1 MPPWWTHE
9 DSGHQGLGRIPGLQ
23 CTSWGRPSPSH
34 QTYPGPGP
42 RPAPLRPAG
51 SSGFLGVGPLPHF
64 PGWLMPCPGGWA
76 GADPSPACPS
86 SRRGRPVSL
95 RTPRA
100 VLAGPLLRRAG
111 SHQDPAR
118 IPPRRLLCAAVGSSC
133 VVCSLGRC
141 VLWPPSLPSCWYPPR
156 VFPGGPARDLT
167 WRTIPMPTGRTGP
180 AVAGRGVR
188 AIRGVAWVRVLTEL
202 CLACSVKP
210 WVSGSVRVCMFL
222 TYFRQTCFF

>member
-51 SSGFLGVGPLPHF
+51 SSGFLGVGPLPRF

-76 GADPSPACPS
+76 GADPSPARPS

-118 IPPRRLLCAAVGSSC
+118 IPPRRLRLRSC
-133 VVCSLGRC
+133 RVIVCG
-141 VLWPPSLPSCWYPPR
+141 
-156 VFPGGPARDLT
+156 VFAGEMR
-167 WRTIPMPTGRTGP
+167 
-180 AVAGRGVR
+180 AVASQSAIVLVSAEGVSRRPSARSDLANDPRARGKNGPRRCR
-188 AIRGVAWVRVLTEL
+188 ARRSAASVASGPSVVSRGSASLLSFAWPVLSSRGCQDL
-202 CLACSVKP
+202 SV
-210 WVSGSVRVCMFL
+210 SV
-222 TYFRQTCFF
+222 CF